1 MGALALDLE
10 QGLLHLAEHDPPRA
24 DRIDGGE
31 RWVDDGRLQIDESTA
46 ACGAS
51 TTTSG
56 RSTRRRRSLFH
67 PSLER
72 PLGRGGVG
80 TDGVLPVVAPRVE
93 DGRSSSD
100 GQSNGSGSNC
110 RDEAPSTM
118 PAEQER
124 PRRVSAATLSLWEPT
139 IAWDAGGDGCDCCEH
154 CPCGM

>member
-10 QGLLHLAEHDPPRA
+10 QGLLDLAEHDPPRA
-24 DRIDGGE
+24 DRRIGSNE
-31 RWVDDGRLQIDESTA
+31 RWIDDSRLQIDESTA
-46 ACGAS
+46 AGSAS

-56 RSTRRRRSLFH
+56 RSTNRRRRPLFH
-67 PSLER
+67 PSPER

-100 GQSNGSGSNC
+100 GQSNDSGSDR

-118 PAEQER
+118 PAEQE
-124 PRRVSAATLSLWEPT
+124 
-139 IAWDAGGDGCDCCEH
+139 
-154 CPCGM
+154 